1 MATKKNQTRA
11 TYYPLGGGLDVVT
24 PALTIDPGRALAM
37 VNFEPWFNGGYRRI
51 DGYERFDGRPKPHE
65 QEFIGM
71 TLDTVAGLVAGTT
84 ILTGDTS
91 GASGLVVDFDATT
104 LSVAI
109 TKTSGTPFTDDET
122 LNTSAYTLQG
132 SALTSLAPTE
142 ALEQQYQLAAEDEY
156 RADILVV
163 PGSGNVNGVWQRDA
177 NVYAIRDNVGATAG
191 VLHLAS
197 ASGWTT
203 TGVTMAEY
211 IFFDAGGGGAA
222 AALPVEGDTVTGATS
237 GATATVHRVVLHAG
251 STASNDAAGYL
262 VLTSVASG
270 PFSDNEKLQ
279 VGGTDRA
286 DADGANVAFA
296 FSAGG
301 TYRFINHNFFGGSG
315 TFRTY
320 GVNGVD
326 PGFEID
332 ENNVVSPILFPQT
345 ALGGQPATN
354 APFLVEEH
362 RNYLFMAYP
371 GGSVQHSVI
380 GEPIVFNGFLG
391 AAEFGMGDEV
401 TGLNSVVGGVLVI
414 TSTRET
420 RGLFGMDTSD
430 WELKLIGEQT
440 GGVLYSTQKI
450 DTVYALDD
458 LGITSIA
465 RTDAFGDFAG
475 ATVSQLVQPI
485 VTALRDKLT
494 DSTIVRESNQYRTY
508 FNDGTCL
515 IMYVPSVGA
524 TNRERM
530 STETRVGVQF
540 GFASYPSAVRLAYN
554 SEDENS
560 QEVSY
565 IAFDDGYVYQDR
577 VGRSFDGANIQAY
590 TRLAFHQVGTPS
602 YRKRF
607 RRVDLELSAENTV
620 AIQFTS
626 DITYGAPEVSSGL
639 TSITTTDV
647 PEINIFGGGGFWDD
661 SNWDQFNWDAQAIS
675 TARAN
680 LTGTGENIGF
690 VLFTDSATSN
700 PFVIQGI
707 TLHYDLRR
715 LQR

>member
-1 MATKKNQTRA
+1 MARRNPTKA
-11 TYYPLGGGLDVVT
+11 SYYPLGGGLDVVT
-24 PALTIDPGRALAM
+24 PALSVNPGRALAM
-37 VNFEPWFNGGYRRI
+37 VNYEPWYNGGYRRI
-51 DGYERFDGRPKPHE
+51 DGFERFDGRPKPHL
-65 QEFIGM
+65 QTFVGFD
-71 TLDTVAGLVAGTT
+71 LDTVAGIVVGTT
-84 ILTGDTS
+84 LLTGDTS
-91 GASGLVVDFDATT
+91 GAIGLVVAISG
-104 LSVAI
+104 LSVAV
-109 TKTSGTPFTDDET
+109 TKVTGTFVSET
-122 LNTSAYTLQG
+122 CNTSAYTI
-132 SALTSLAPTE
+132 TNIPTPSQAIDE
-142 ALEQQYQLAAEDEY
+142 ATEQTFQLATEDEY
-156 RADILVV
+156 RADIDVV
-163 PGSGNVNGVWQRDA
+163 PGANPVRGIWQRGS

-191 VLHLAS
+191 ILHLSS
-197 ASGWTT
+197 AAGWTT

-222 AALPVEGDTVTGATS
+222 AALPVEGDTVTGGTS
-237 GATATVHRVVLHAG
+237 GATGTVHRVVLHSGATG
-251 STASNDAAGYL
+251 TNDAAGYL
-262 VLTSVASG
+262 VLTGVAGG

-286 DADGANVAFA
+286 DADGANATFA
-296 FSAGG
+296 FSNGG
-301 TYRFINHNFFGGSG
+301 VYRFVNHNFFGASS

-320 GVNGVD
+320 GCNGVD

-345 ALGGQPATN
+345 ALADQPAFNT
-354 APFLVEEH
+354 PFLIEEH
-362 RNYLFMAYP
+362 RNYLFFAYP
-371 GGSVQHSVI
+371 GGSIQHSVI
-380 GEPIVFNGFLG
+380 GEPLVFNGFLG

-420 RGLFGMDTSD
+420 RGLFGQDISD
-430 WELKLIGEQT
+430 WNLKLIGEQT
-440 GGVLYSTQKI
+440 GGALFSTQKI

-485 VTALRDKLT
+485 VSSLRNKLT

-508 FNDGTCL
+508 FNDGSCL
-515 IMYVPSVGA
+515 IMYVPSAGSV
-524 TNRERM
+524 NRERA

-540 GFASYPSAVRLAYN
+540 GFASYPFAINIAYN

-560 QEVSY
+560 QEISY
-565 IAFDDGYVYQDR
+565 FAGDDGYVYQDR
-577 VGRSFDGANIQAY
+577 VGRSFDGGVISAY
-590 TRLAFHQVGTPS
+590 VRLAFNQVGSPT

-620 AIQFTS
+620 AMQFSS
-626 DITYGAPEVSSGL
+626 DITYGSPEVSSGL
-639 TSITTTDV
+639 TSLTTVDI
-647 PEINIFGGGGFWDD
+647 PEISIFGGGGFWDD
-661 SNWDQFNWDAQAIS
+661 SNWDQFNWDAQNIS

-680 LTGTGENIGF
+680 LTGTGENVGF
-690 VLFTDSATSN
+690 LIFTEDAVSN

-707 TLHYDLRR
+707 TLHYDMRR